1 LSASI
6 IKNIDAATVE
16 AFGDEW
22 STFDQSNL
30 PDSEQNSVFDLYF
43 SVFPWSK
50 LPANAEGFD
59 MGCGSG
65 RWAKLCAPKVGTLNC
80 IDPAEAALNVAR
92 KNLAHNKNVKFHH
105 AGVDDEAL
113 AQNSQD
119 FGYSLGVLH
128 HIPDTAAAMRS
139 CVKFLKPGA
148 PFLVYLYYSLDN
160 RPGWFRAIW
169 QMSNLV
175 RFAICKLPNRLKLLA
190 TDVIAALVYWPLSRF
205 CKLAEHLGLNV
216 KNIPLYAYKD
226 TSFYSLRTNSR
237 DRFGTPLEQRFSR
250 VEIQQMMH
258 SAGLMDVT
266 FSEEL
271 PYWCAVGYR
280 KM

>member
-205 CKLAEHLGLNV
+205 CKVAEHLGLNV

>member
-6 IKNIDAATVE
+6 IKNIDVATVE

-205 CKLAEHLGLNV
+205 CKVAEHLGLNV

-250 VEIQQMMH
+250 IEIQQMMH